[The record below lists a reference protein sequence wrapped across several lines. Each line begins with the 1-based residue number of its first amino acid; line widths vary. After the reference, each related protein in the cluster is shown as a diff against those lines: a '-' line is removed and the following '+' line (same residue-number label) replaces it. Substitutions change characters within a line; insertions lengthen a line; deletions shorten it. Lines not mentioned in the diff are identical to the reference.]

1 MWAMFQRSFRVGK
14 RRIKAIT
21 EKQSLEGVT
30 QPRMDAVE
38 ANGDILG
45 ALIAAGSVDGN
56 NISIKVLGK
65 LLDCDM
71 DNTEDAESLVA
82 RMKDLQSD
90 GIIKISGQALY
101 QKQQSWEV
109 TVTPDGI
116 RNLAQIGHR

>member
-1 MWAMFQRSFRVGK
+1 RVGK
-14 RRIKAIT
+14 RRIKAIS

-45 ALIAAGSVDGN
+45 ALMAVGGVDGN
-56 NISIKVLGK
+56 IISIKVLGK
-65 LLDCDM
+65 LLNRDM
-71 DNTEDAESLVA
+71 DNDEDADSLVA
-82 RMKDLQSD
+82 RVKDLQSHD
-90 GIIKISGQALY
+90 IIKISGQALY

-116 RNLAQIGHR
+116 RNLTQIGHR